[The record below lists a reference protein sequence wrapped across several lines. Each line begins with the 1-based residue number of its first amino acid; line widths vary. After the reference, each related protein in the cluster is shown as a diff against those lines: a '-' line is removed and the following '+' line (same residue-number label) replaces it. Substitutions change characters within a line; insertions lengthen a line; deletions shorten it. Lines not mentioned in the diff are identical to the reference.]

1 MWVLKANGLFCK
13 FSTFSI
19 KVKAKSQGRFF
30 KIFFFGHVFLVAC
43 GILVPQPGMEPM
55 PPAVEAWSLN
65 QWTAREVPK
74 NNFWKSVC
82 NVRARCGWMSNAG
95 RGHSSNDGCVCE
107 KMGERKS
114 QVKVKMQLGGKHGK
128 EKPKINLD
136 LKVKSQS
143 STESEKKK
151 KARKTLRLFLWKFSK
166 SKK

>member
-1 MWVLKANGLFCK
+1 
-13 FSTFSI
+13 
-19 KVKAKSQGRFF
+19 
-30 KIFFFGHVFLVAC
+30 
-43 GILVPQPGMEPM
+43 
-55 PPAVEAWSLN
+55 
-65 QWTAREVPK
+65 
-74 NNFWKSVC
+74 
-82 NVRARCGWMSNAG
+82 MSNAG

-151 KARKTLRLFLWKFSK
+151 KSTKNIEAVSVKIQQVEKVKTEERV
-166 SKK
+166 